1 MLYEDENEQ
10 GKYKLSGKEH
20 TALLQVM
27 ASATGL
33 VRFEDALKERL
44 RAVPGAYRDFRLAS
58 KKLDKVMGDLMSTIP
73 IKRLLVLQQEVR
85 TVTTRVYVG
94 PPAVDHVP
102 HVVFMTD
109 DAFVNLMNIL
119 VREECLICSRK
130 GKDVKRCEIF
140 KAIER
145 CLPYSADPGEDPEDG
160 TCQLAGRD
168 SIIEEE

>member
-1 MLYEDENEQ
+1 MLYEDENEK
-10 GKYKLSGKEH
+10 GTYKLSGKEH
-20 TALLQVM
+20 SGLLQLM

-33 VRFEDALKERL
+33 IHYEENLKERL
-44 RAVPGAYRDFRLAS
+44 RAVPGAYRDYRLAA
-58 KKLDKVMGDLMSTIP
+58 KKLDQVIEALMHTIP
-73 IKRLLVLQQEVR
+73 IKRLMVLRQEVK

-102 HVVFMTD
+102 NVVYMTD

-119 VREECLICSRK
+119 VREECLICSK
-130 GKDVKRCEIF
+130 TGKEVRRCPIF
-140 KAIER
+140 QAIER
-145 CLPYSADPGEDPEDG
+145 CLPYSADPGEDPVDG